1 VNGTEVTYCPSCVGV
16 SYNKIFS
23 TGKGMGSKKNVQKFS
38 IILAKASKSCATNN
52 IQNNFLK

>member
-1 VNGTEVTYCPSCVGV
+1 VTYCPSCVGV

-23 TGKGMGSKKNVQKFS
+23 KGKGMGSKKECKKSS